1 MYGSGSSVTVDE
13 RQSGVEPEDLTVT
26 SRMLPEPM
34 VGSVILRVACS
45 AFGCF
50 RDATMR
56 LIFNMLEHCL

>member
-1 MYGSGSSVTVDE
+1 
-13 RQSGVEPEDLTVT
+13 
-26 SRMLPEPM
+26 MLPEPM